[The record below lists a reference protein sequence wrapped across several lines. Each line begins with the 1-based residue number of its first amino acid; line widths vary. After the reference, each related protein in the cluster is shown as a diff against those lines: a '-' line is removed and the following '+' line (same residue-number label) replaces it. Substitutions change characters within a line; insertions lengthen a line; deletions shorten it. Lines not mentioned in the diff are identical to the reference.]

1 MTTSRALI
9 RDIPAS
15 EFQAEVLDRSHEVP
29 VIVDFWA
36 PWCTP
41 CLTLGPA
48 LEQAVQAR
56 GGAVELVKLNVDDAP
71 ELAQQLG
78 LSGIPAVKAYRDG
91 QVTAEFVG
99 VQPPD
104 VLDRW
109 VGALVPSEGEQ
120 ALASAREAAEAGRR
134 TEAID
139 ALQRHLTDQPR
150 DHAVRL
156 ELGRLLAK
164 EGRLDEAAEVLRGV
178 ESGASEEDEA
188 RRELVLVEMAR
199 EGSGG
204 EPDAILARAREH
216 PDDAE
221 ARFAAA
227 GAAWRDDRSE
237 EAVEHLLEAVR
248 IDRHFREEAPRK
260 ALLAIFD
267 HLGHD
272 HPVVQSGRRR
282 LAMLLY

>member
-1 MTTSRALI
+1 MSTSRALI
-9 RDIPAS
+9 REIPAS

-56 GGAVELVKLNVDDAP
+56 GGAVELVKLNVDEAP

-78 LSGIPAVKAYRDG
+78 ISGIPAVKAYRDG

-109 VGALVPSEGEQ
+109 VSGLVPSQGEQ
-120 ALASAREAAEAGRR
+120 VLSAAREAAEAGRGE
-134 TEAID
+134 EAIG
-139 ALQRHLTDQPR
+139 ALQRHLENEPR

-164 EGRLDEAAEVLRGV
+164 EARLDEAAQVLRGV

-204 EPDAILARAREH
+204 EPDAVIARAGEH
-216 PDDAE
+216 PEDVE
-221 ARFAAA
+221 VRFAAA
-227 GAAWRDDRSE
+227 GAAWRAGRGD

-248 IDRHFREEAPRK
+248 IDRSYRDEAPRK

-267 HLGHD
+267 HLGHE